1 MFDSGA
7 NHSFMSL
14 ILLRS
19 LGMTPSL
26 WLCPLIVEIA
36 GGRAVIVFDDFRGRV
51 LEVSG
56 VMPSRYFIHS
66 EWRWLMIISLLC
78 VMRSK
83 MYLGKFWSFV
93 SYQADPGL
101 YTGVVCHHY
110 LVLEG
115 NNRYHHSL

>member
-1 MFDSGA
+1 MRFDSGA

-36 GGRAVIVFDDFRGRV
+36 GGRAVIVFDDIRGRV

-66 EWRWLMIISLLC
+66 KWRSMCTVYSCALVVTSRTKSISSGGEL
-78 VMRSK
+78 
-83 MYLGKFWSFV
+83 
-93 SYQADPGL
+93 
-101 YTGVVCHHY
+101 
-110 LVLEG
+110 
-115 NNRYHHSL
+115 